1 MTQDDVKNFYSL
13 ETDIYQQIVAP
24 AIIDALKDVKNR
36 YDKGE
41 LGGLAGKMDI
51 SEIIKI
57 QNLLKKSPPDNS
69 GFVDLVKNDA
79 DVINLAVVAIGPI
92 YAGEHNVEQL
102 KRWMHSIDKVRIEM
116 LKSIMRNFV
125 IWNVNKRV
133 LTY

>member
-69 GFVDLVKNDA
+69 GFVDLVK
-79 DVINLAVVAIGPI
+79 
-92 YAGEHNVEQL
+92 
-102 KRWMHSIDKVRIEM
+102 
-116 LKSIMRNFV
+116 
-125 IWNVNKRV
+125 
-133 LTY
+133 